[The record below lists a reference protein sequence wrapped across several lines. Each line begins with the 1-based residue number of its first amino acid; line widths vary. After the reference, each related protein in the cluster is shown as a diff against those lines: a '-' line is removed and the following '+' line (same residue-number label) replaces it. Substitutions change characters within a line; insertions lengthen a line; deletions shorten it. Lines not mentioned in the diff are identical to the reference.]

1 FEQRIASTQMPQP
14 GPAYFQA
21 RRALWWQPMVVS
33 RQPAESST
41 PRRTLEDLLAT
52 ENAYE
57 DDGIWRA
64 GVGKVYR
71 ALVDGARLKK
81 RMPLR
86 LVVRILLA
94 GWVRDGTWPRG
105 AVINDPD
112 DEL

>member
-1 FEQRIASTQMPQP
+1 
-14 GPAYFQA
+14 
-21 RRALWWQPMVVS
+21 MVVS

-86 LVVRILLA
+86 LVVRYICSCSLLSSPLQVSLLMA
-94 GWVRDGTWPRG
+94 NDRSGFSWQDGSAMGHGLEEPS
-105 AVINDPD
+105 
-112 DEL
+112 